1 MAGSYLY
8 YPMYRTSPVT
18 GYGGYGSTTALV
30 TSLVGAGLSAAT
42 AIYQIDTQRRL
53 AISAQHAEERAVA
66 QAAAQAAAQAE
77 AQAAAQEAALKIAQ
91 ARAAGAEAEAQA
103 TGGGAALGGI
113 PTWGWVAGG
122 VAVLGIGA
130 LALRRRSA

>member
-8 YPMYRTSPVT
+8 YPMYLPSSPAI
-18 GYGGYGSTTALV
+18 GYGSYGSVTAAI
-30 TSLVGAGLSAAT
+30 TSLVGAGLTAAT

-53 AISAQHAEERAVA
+53 ATSAQHAEERAA
-66 QAAAQAAAQAE
+66 AAAAAQAAAQAE
-77 AQAAAQEAALKIAQ
+77 AQAAAQQAAVQVAQ
-91 ARAAGAEAEAQA
+91 ANAQAASASPAAG
-103 TGGGAALGGI
+103 GAPGGI

-122 VAVLGIGA
+122 VAILGIGV